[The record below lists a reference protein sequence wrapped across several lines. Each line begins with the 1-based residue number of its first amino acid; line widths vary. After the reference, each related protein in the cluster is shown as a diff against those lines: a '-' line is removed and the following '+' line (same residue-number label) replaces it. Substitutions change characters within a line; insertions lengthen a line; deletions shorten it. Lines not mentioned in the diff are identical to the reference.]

1 MKSLK
6 TTVTF
11 PANILRA
18 MREYM
23 TRENMGLHDQ
33 SKVVAEALKEYL
45 TTRGI
50 KINVEDKSIIE
61 YEVDEK
67 K

>member
-1 MKSLK
+1 
-6 TTVTF
+6 
-11 PANILRA
+11 
-18 MREYM
+18 
-23 TRENMGLHDQ
+23 MGLHDQ

-50 KINVEDKSIIE
+50 TINVEDKSIIE

>member
-1 MKSLK
+1 MKSQK

-11 PANILRA
+11 PANILKA

-45 TTRGI
+45 TTRGVT
-50 KINVEDKSIIE
+50 INVDDSSVVE
-61 YEVDEK
+61 YEVDERN
-67 K
+67 

>member
-1 MKSLK
+1 MKSQK

-11 PANILRA
+11 PTNILRA